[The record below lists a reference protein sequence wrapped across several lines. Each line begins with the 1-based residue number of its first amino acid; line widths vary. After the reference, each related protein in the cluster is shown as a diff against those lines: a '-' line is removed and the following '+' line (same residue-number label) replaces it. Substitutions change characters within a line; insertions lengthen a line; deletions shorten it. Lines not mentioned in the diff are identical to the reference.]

1 MATIT
6 YTVTVAFDGTANI
19 YYLDGSAKPALTFT
33 RGNTYEFD
41 LSNSSNSGHPLAFK
55 DGLGNSYTTGVTT
68 TGTAGSAGAKV
79 SIVVNALTPSQLRY
93 YCTVHGNYMGNAISV
108 PAVSTYNAIYGTG
121 QYGKAAYGVATADV
135 ALTGVAATGSIQ
147 PVAVNGFEV
156 DISEPLESV
165 SASGSIGTL
174 IVDVLQPIAGV
185 SANGIAGQ
193 IGVGAGGNILSA
205 AATGLVNGV
214 TVNVAERLAGVA
226 ASFTLNDA
234 GLDIRSINKVPVT
247 SVGMTGAIGTVTL
260 NILQP
265 ISGVS
270 ATGAVNTVNENPS
283 ESLASV
289 SATGSIGTLSFI
301 AIANFTVTGVQG
313 TGAVN
318 TVNENPDENLNSV
331 SATGSV
337 GNLTVNIVE
346 KSDSVLST
354 SAAGT
359 PTATGIV
366 TVFNDDNFSRA
377 RAVRLIE
384 VQSSRRAA

>member
-6 YTVTVAFDGTANI
+6 YTVTVAYDGTANI

-55 DGLGNSYTTGVTT
+55 DSLGNSYTTGVTT

-93 YCTVHGNYMGNAISV
+93 YCTVHGNYMGNTISV

-121 QYGKAAYGVATADV
+121 QYGKAAYGIATADV
-135 ALTGVAATGSIQ
+135 ALAGVSATGSIQ
-147 PVAVNGFEV
+147 PVAINGFEV
-156 DISEPLESV
+156 DISERLESV

-185 SANGIAGQ
+185 SANGAAGQ
-193 IGVGAGGNILSA
+193 VGVGTSGNAQSA

-214 TVNVAERLAGVA
+214 TVNVTERLAGVA
-226 ASFTLNDA
+226 ASFTLNSA

-247 SVGMTGAIGTVTL
+247 SPAMTGSIGSVSP
-260 NILQP
+260 NILHP
-265 ISGVS
+265 ISGVF
-270 ATGAVNTVNENPS
+270 ATGFVNTLRENPS

-289 SATGSIGTLSFI
+289 SATGSIGTLTLVATS
-301 AIANFTVTGVQG
+301 NFTLTGVSA
-313 TGAVN
+313 TGLVN
-318 TVNENPDENLNSV
+318 TVRENPDEVLGSV
-331 SATGSV
+331 SATGAVGSV
-337 GNLTVNIVE
+337 RVLVVE
-346 KSDSVLST
+346 KISSVSGT
-354 SAAGT
+354 GAIGT
-359 PTATGIV
+359 PTTTGV
-366 TVFNDDNFSRA
+366 STVFDPDNFSRT
-377 RAVRLIE
+377 RTIRLVEI
-384 VQSSRRAA
+384 QSSRRAA

>member
-6 YTVTVAFDGTANI
+6 YTVTVAYDGTANI

-55 DGLGNSYTTGVTT
+55 DSLGSSYTTGVTT

-93 YCTVHGNYMGNAISV
+93 YCTVHGNYMGNTISV

-226 ASFTLNDA
+226 ASFTLNAA

-247 SVGMTGAIGTVTL
+247 SSAMTGSIGSVSP
-260 NILQP
+260 NILHP
-265 ISGVS
+265 ISGVF
-270 ATGAVNTVNENPS
+270 ATGFVNTLRENPS

-289 SATGSIGTLSFI
+289 SATGSIGTLTLVATS
-301 AIANFTVTGVQG
+301 NFTLTGVSA
-313 TGAVN
+313 TGLVN
-318 TVNENPDENLNSV
+318 TVRENPDEVLGSV
-331 SATGSV
+331 SATGAVGSV
-337 GNLTVNIVE
+337 RVLVVE
-346 KSDSVLST
+346 KISSVLGT
-354 SAAGT
+354 GAIGT
-359 PTATGIV
+359 PTTTGAS
-366 TVFNDDNFSRA
+366 TVFDPDNFSRT
-377 RAVRLIE
+377 RTIRLVEI
-384 VQSSRRAA
+384 QSSRRAA